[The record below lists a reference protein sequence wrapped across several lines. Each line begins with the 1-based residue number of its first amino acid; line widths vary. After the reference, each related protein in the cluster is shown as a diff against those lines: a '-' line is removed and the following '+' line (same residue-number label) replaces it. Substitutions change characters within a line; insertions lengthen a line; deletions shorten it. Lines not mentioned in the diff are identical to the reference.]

1 MLHLRHVVI
10 ICVLGTVSLL
20 AAVDRC
26 LVPAAIREPLLDEI
40 AGENALRHVEFLA
53 ANRDRQPQEYADRF
67 LETTYL
73 SDRVREFGLEPTV
86 DFFPD
91 GEMWDAEVGDLWMV
105 APERKR
111 LASLAMIPAALAR
124 GSASADV
131 EAEVVYVGAV
141 RPQDFEGKNLAGK
154 IALGNATVTQ
164 VFDQAVNQRGAAGAL
179 GTGSA
184 GVTANSPGYSLDQ
197 IGWQTVSAKPGG
209 GFGFVLTLR
218 QFTELRD
225 LLERGAK
232 VVLKAQVQ
240 TRMHP
245 YKMNVTSTSIPGS
258 DAAAGE
264 LLFVAH
270 VFETVATPG
279 ANDNSTGVATVLE
292 IARTLAKLTREGRL
306 PKPRRTIR
314 FLWVPEISGS
324 RAFMFKHPEL
334 EDRLLAVLNF
344 DMTGPDLEKTDTYL
358 RMKMSPDSA
367 PHYMNDLIA
376 NLLQFVDQT
385 DIRTPQGNNAP
396 FNYRLVPY
404 IAASDHAVFLAA
416 GIPAMQFNHWPDNF
430 YHSSEDRAAMADP
443 TELKRVAFL
452 GAAAFMYLAHAGAAE
467 ARDLAWESSA
477 NGEKWIVEVARQ
489 SSRLLDVDATRLHE
503 RYQAAQ
509 NKITWASHRARG
521 GVEAIAE
528 LSTDGAVAGDI
539 KRVVA
544 GLEAVRD
551 LQARKLDALYR
562 DKCQALGIKPAP
574 VQRSAVEQEYARQV
588 PRNRY
593 KLFTEDSRKRSGDI
607 NKFMADGPRLPGL
620 AGSEASAFIDGKRSI
635 LDIYDAVRA
644 EYGNVTTNSNE
655 FKFAYVVT
663 PQTPDIDIEAV
674 ANQIRALEKAGLVE
688 IARSPRQR

>member
-1 MLHLRHVVI
+1 MLRVRYSLVI
-10 ICVLGTVSLL
+10 ILLGVVSLPS
-20 AAVDRC
+20 AVDRS
-26 LVPAAIREPLLDEI
+26 LVPASIREPLLDEI

-67 LETTYL
+67 FETTYL
-73 SDRVREFGLEPTV
+73 SERVIEFGLQPIV

-91 GEMWDAEVGDLWMV
+91 GQMWDAEAGDLWMV

-131 EAEVVYVGAV
+131 EAEVIYVGAA
-141 RPQDFEGKNLAGK
+141 RTPDFEGKNLAGK
-154 IALGNATVTQ
+154 IVLGNAAVTQ
-164 VFDQAVNQRGAAGAL
+164 VFAQAVNQRGAAGAL

-184 GVTANSPGYSLDQ
+184 GVSANSPGYSLDQ
-197 IGWQTVSAKPGG
+197 IGWQTVSPKPDG

-225 LLERGAK
+225 LLERGTR
-232 VVLKAQVQ
+232 VVLKAHVR

-245 YKMNVTSTSIPGS
+245 YKMNVTSTMIAGADP
-258 DAAAGE
+258 AAGE

-279 ANDNSTGVATVLE
+279 ANDNSSGVATVLE

-358 RMKMSPDSA
+358 RMKMSPDSK
-367 PHYMNDLIA
+367 PHYINDLVA

-385 DIRTPQGNNAP
+385 DIRTQQGNNAP

-404 IAASDHAVFLAA
+404 IANSDHAVFLAA
-416 GIPAMQFNHWPDNF
+416 GIPAMQFNHWADNF
-430 YHSSEDRAAMADP
+430 YHSSEDRASMADP
-443 TELKRVAFL
+443 TELKRVAFM
-452 GAAAFMYLAHAGAAE
+452 GAAAFMYLANAGAAE
-467 ARDLAWESSA
+467 ARDLAWESAA
-477 NGEKWIVEVARQ
+477 NGEKWIAEVARQ
-489 SSRLLDVDATRLHE
+489 SVRLLDVDATRLHE

-509 NKITWASHRARG
+509 NKITWAFHRARG
-521 GVEAIAE
+521 GVESVLE
-528 LSTDGAVAGDI
+528 LSTDGQVAAAV
-539 KRVVA
+539 KRLVA

-551 LQARKLDALYR
+551 VQSKKLEGLYR
-562 DKCQALGIKPAP
+562 DTCQSLGIKPAP
-574 VQRSAVEQEYARQV
+574 IQRSAAEQAYGRLV

-593 KLFTEDSRKRSGDI
+593 KLFTEEARKRSADL
-607 NKFMADGPRLPGL
+607 NKFLADGPRLQGL
-620 AGSEASAFIDGKRSI
+620 AGAEAVAFIDGTRSI

-644 EYGNVTTNSNE
+644 EYGNVTTSSNE
-655 FKFAYVVT
+655 YKFAYVVT
-663 PQTPDIDIEAV
+663 PQTSDIDLEAV
-674 ANQIRALEKAGLVE
+674 ANLIRALEKAGLIE
-688 IARSPRQR
+688 IVKR

>member
-1 MLHLRHVVI
+1 MIRLPYSLI
-10 ICVLGTVSLL
+10 IVLL
-20 AAVDRC
+20 AAVSLVGAADRC
-26 LVPAAIREPLLDEI
+26 LVPSSVREALLDEI

-86 DFFPD
+86 DFFPE
-91 GEMWDAEVGDLWMV
+91 GEIWDAEAGDLWMV
-105 APERKR
+105 APDRKR

-124 GSASADV
+124 GSASAEA
-131 EAEVVYVGAV
+131 EAEVVYVGAA
-141 RPQDFEGKNLAGK
+141 RAQDFEGKNVTGK
-154 IALGNATVTQ
+154 IVLGNATVTQ
-164 VFDQAVNQRGAAGAL
+164 VFEQAVNQRGAVGAL

-197 IGWQTVSAKPGG
+197 IGWQTVSPKPGG
-209 GFGFVLTLR
+209 NGFGFVLTQR
-218 QFTELRD
+218 QFAELRD
-225 LLERGAK
+225 LLERGTK
-232 VVLKAQVQ
+232 VVLRAQVR

-245 YKMNVTSTSIPGS
+245 YKMNVTSTAIPGT
-258 DAAAGE
+258 DTAAGE

-270 VFETVATPG
+270 VFETIATPG

-306 PKPRRTIR
+306 AKPRRTIR

-358 RMKMSPDSA
+358 RMKMTPDSA
-367 PHYMNDLIA
+367 PHYINDLVA

-385 DIRTPQGNNAP
+385 DIRTQQGNNAP

-443 TELKRVAFL
+443 TELKRVAFM
-452 GAAAFMYLAHAGAAE
+452 GAAAFMYLANAGVVE
-467 ARDLAWESSA
+467 ARDLAWESAA

-489 SSRLLDVDATRLHE
+489 SSRLLDVDAATLHE
-503 RYQAAQ
+503 RHQAAQ
-509 NKITWASHRARG
+509 NKITWAFHRARG
-521 GVEAIAE
+521 GVEAITE
-528 LSTDGAVAGDI
+528 LSTDGTVASDV
-539 KRVVA
+539 KRFVA
-544 GLEAVRD
+544 GLEAMRD
-551 LQARKLDALYR
+551 LQAKKLEGLYR
-562 DKCQALGIKPAP
+562 DKCQSLGIKPAP
-574 VQRSAVEQEYARQV
+574 AQRSAAEQEYSRLI

-593 KLFTEDSRKRSGDI
+593 KLFTDDARKRGGEVT
-607 NKFMADGPRLPGL
+607 KFLADSPRLPGL
-620 AGSEASAFIDGKRSI
+620 AGSEAIAFIDGKRSI

-644 EYGNVTTNSNE
+644 EYGNVTTSSNE
-655 FKFAYVVT
+655 YKFAYVVT
-663 PQTPDIDIEAV
+663 PQTPDIAIEAV

-688 IARSPRQR
+688 IVKR